1 MSDIPVG
8 LYIHVPWCI
17 KKCPYCDFN
26 SHKSPELLPEKE
38 YLKAL
43 ERDALVEAQG
53 FKSRPVSSIFIGG
66 GTPSLLSG
74 EAVEQLL
81 LMVNRNFSLES
92 DCEITLEA
100 NPGAVE
106 RERFK
111 VYRSAGVNRISL
123 GAQSFD
129 DKALKQLGRVHGSSD
144 IERAID
150 AIANA
155 NIPRWNIDL
164 MHGLPGQTVE
174 SAMQDLRR
182 ALTFAPKHLS
192 WYQLTI
198 ETNTAFY
205 SEPPTLPDEDCLA
218 DIQDEGHALLLSEG
232 LNQYEV
238 SAYASDKE
246 RSRHNLN
253 YWQFGDYAALGA
265 GAHGKLSQTSGQG
278 LDVSRHWR
286 IRQPDSFIAAVD
298 SIAGRRTIDNDDLV
312 FEFMLNAMR
321 LMEGFQPQLFVDRT
335 GLSMTSIESILTRL
349 ISREL
354 IEETEGFVRATELGR
369 RYLNDLINEFIPA

>member
-1 MSDIPVG
+1 VPAIPAG

-26 SHKSPELLPEKE
+26 SHKSPEHLPEKE

-43 ERDALVEAQG
+43 ERDALVEAKR
-53 FKSRPVSSIFIGG
+53 FESRPISSIFIGG

-74 EAVEQLL
+74 QAVEQLL
-81 LMVNRNFSLES
+81 VMVNTHFSLEP
-92 DCEITLEA
+92 DCEVTLEA

-111 VYRSAGVNRISL
+111 AYRSAGINRISL

-129 DKALKQLGRVHGSSD
+129 DEALKQLGRVHGSAD

-174 SAMQDLRR
+174 SAIEDLRR
-182 ALTFAPKHLS
+182 ALSFSPKHLS

-205 SEPPTLPDEDCLA
+205 SHPPTLPDEDRLA

-238 SAYASDKE
+238 SAYASNNE
-246 RSRHNLN
+246 RSRHNVN

-265 GAHGKLSQTSGQG
+265 GAHGKLSQAADQQ
-278 LDVSRHWR
+278 LQVSRHWR
-286 IRQPDSFIAAVD
+286 IRQPDSFMAAVD
-298 SIAGRRTIDNDDLV
+298 SIAGQRMVDGNDLT

-321 LMEGFQPQLFVDRT
+321 LTEGFQPQLFVERT
-335 GLSMTSIESILTRL
+335 GLSLTSIESTLARL
-349 ISREL
+349 FRKEL
-354 IEETEGFVRATELGR
+354 IEETQGFVRATELGR
-369 RYLNDLINEFIPA
+369 RYLNDLINEFIPT